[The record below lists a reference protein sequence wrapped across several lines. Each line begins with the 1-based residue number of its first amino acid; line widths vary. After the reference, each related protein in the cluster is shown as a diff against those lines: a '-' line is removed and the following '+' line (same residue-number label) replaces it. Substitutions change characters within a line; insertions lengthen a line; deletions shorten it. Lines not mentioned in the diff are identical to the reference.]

1 MISPESGTCRPG
13 LSLRGLRQSDPVD
26 AFLICHFV
34 AFIAMRLK
42 CTILQLYFTN
52 IFNSVFPYYCSPKE
66 ALVGYFRMSIAS
78 IPSKSEQDNEI

>member
-13 LSLRGLRQSDPVD
+13 LACADCGNLIRVD